1 MARQID
7 AREPRPLPAGTV
19 CLIFPAGT
27 VSLIPVSPRAA
38 NLAIDG
44 LAAEVL
50 PRAGR
55 LRR

>member
-1 MARQID
+1 
-7 AREPRPLPAGTV
+7 LPAGTV

-50 PRAGR
+50 PGQDGYAAKWT
-55 LRR
+55 L